1 MTSSNRRRDAVHLVL
16 AAALA
21 VPALAAPTVSPD
33 ETDPA
38 VIMAAVEGRARG
50 DKVKG
55 KMVITITDKS
65 SRQRQRVV
73 LTRGMLFEGGTR
85 QLMIFESPADVKGT
99 GLLSTDYDDGAKDD
113 DQWLYLPSLHK
124 STRIS
129 SGDKSGSFMGTDFT
143 YSDMT
148 RADPAHYDYV
158 IVEQSA
164 QAAGEDCWLIEAR
177 PKTEKMQKETG
188 YLKSHIWVSKSK
200 LMPVQ
205 AKMWVK
211 AGKKIKQV
219 RFDDIKD
226 VGGILVPHTLKAR
239 TMRGDTVQSTTVL
252 QFEELTHGNADV
264 AEGDFSQR
272 ALEKGL

>member
-1 MTSSNRRRDAVHLVL
+1 MKSCTLPFLL
-16 AAALA
+16 ALTFA
-21 VPALAAPTVSPD
+21 VPAIAAVSPD

-55 KMVITITDKS
+55 KLVITITDKS
-65 SRQRQRVV
+65 GRQRQRVV
-73 LTRGMLFEGGTR
+73 RTRGILFDGGNK
-85 QLMIFESPADVKGT
+85 QLMVFQSPADVKGT

-143 YSDMT
+143 FSDMT
-148 RADPAHYDYV
+148 RADPKQYDYTIIGQTV
-158 IVEQSA
+158 
-164 QAAGEDCWLIEAR
+164 QAAGEDCWLVEAV
-177 PKTEKMQKETG
+177 PKTEKVKQETG
-188 YLKSHIWVSKSK
+188 YLKSHIWVSKAK

-239 TMRGDTVQSTTVL
+239 TLRGKNVESTTVL
-252 QFEELTHGNADV
+252 QFSELTHGNADV
-264 AEGDFSQR
+264 TDADFNQR
-272 ALEKGL
+272 ALEAGL

>member
-1 MTSSNRRRDAVHLVL
+1 MRTRISLLLSLFV
-16 AAALA
+16 AA
-21 VPALAAPTVSPD
+21 PAAAAPTVSTD

-38 VIMAAVEGRARG
+38 RIMAAVEARARG

-55 KMVITITDKS
+55 EMVITITDRS
-65 SRQRQRVV
+65 GRERERVV
-73 LTRGMLFEGGTR
+73 RTRALLFDGGTR
-85 QLMIFESPADVKGT
+85 QLMIFESPPDVKGT

-148 RADPAHYDYV
+148 RADPTHYEYKMLKQTV
-158 IVEQSA
+158 
-164 QAAGEDCWLIEAR
+164 QAAGEDCWLIESR
-177 PKTEKMQKETG
+177 PKTKKVKKETG
-188 YLKSHIWVSKSK
+188 YLKTHVWVSKSK
-200 LMPVQ
+200 LMPLQ
-205 AKMWVK
+205 AKMWVT
-211 AGKKIKQV
+211 AGKKIKLV
-219 RFDDIKD
+219 RFEDIKD

-239 TMRGDTVQSTTVL
+239 TKRGDTVESTTVL
-252 QFEELTHGNADV
+252 RFQKLSHGNADV

>member
-1 MTSSNRRRDAVHLVL
+1 MT
-16 AAALA
+16 
-21 VPALAAPTVSPD
+21 
-33 ETDPA
+33 
-38 VIMAAVEGRARG
+38 AVEGRARG
-50 DKVKG
+50 DQVKG
-55 KMVITITDKS
+55 TMVITVTDKS
-65 SRQRQRVV
+65 GRKRQRAVR
-73 LTRGMLFEGGTR
+73 TRSMLFDGGTK
-85 QLMIFESPADVKGT
+85 QLMIFQSPADVKGT

-148 RADPAHYDYV
+148 RADPAHYDYKV
-158 IVEQSA
+158 LEQST
-164 QAAGEDCWLIEAR
+164 QAAGDDCWLVEAL
-177 PKTEKMQKETG
+177 PKTDKVRKETG
-188 YLKSHIWVSKSK
+188 YLKTHIWVSKTK
-200 LMPVQ
+200 LIPLQ

-239 TMRGDTVQSTTVL
+239 TKRGKTVESTTVL
-252 QFEELTHGNADV
+252 QFTELSHGNADV
-264 AEGDFSQR
+264 SDTDFNQR